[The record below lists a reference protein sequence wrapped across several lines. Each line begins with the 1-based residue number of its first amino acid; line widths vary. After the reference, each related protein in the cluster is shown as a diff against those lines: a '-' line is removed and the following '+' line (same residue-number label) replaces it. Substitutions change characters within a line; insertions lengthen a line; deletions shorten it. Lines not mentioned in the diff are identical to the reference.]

1 MILIGDKLRELRE
14 SKGLTQKQLGE
25 LLGVSAPE
33 VSSYENDS
41 RRPPYEVLVR
51 YSRIFK
57 VSTDFILGT
66 ERQDN
71 DPLSRLNHEHRAFIN
86 ELAEFLFHKEQNLQN
101 T

>member
-1 MILIGDKLRELRE
+1 MILIGDKLRKLRE

-33 VSSYENDS
+33 VSAYENDS
-41 RRPPYEVLVR
+41 RRPPYEVLVG

-71 DPLSRLNHEHRAFIN
+71 DHLSRLNHEHRAFIN
-86 ELAEFLFHKEQNLQN
+86 ELTEFLLSKEQDPQN